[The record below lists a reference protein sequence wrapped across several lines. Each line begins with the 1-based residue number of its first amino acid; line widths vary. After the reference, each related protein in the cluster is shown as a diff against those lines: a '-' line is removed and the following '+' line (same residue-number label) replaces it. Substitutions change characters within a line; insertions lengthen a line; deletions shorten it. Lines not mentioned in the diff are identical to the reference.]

1 MGERGP
7 IPKRSDNR
15 VRRNVTDENG
25 VSTKM
30 APAAINVKPPAE
42 DRAWHPVIKGWY
54 RSLKESGQSVF
65 YEPSDWQAARFLAH
79 YASKVLRAAEDT
91 NDPTPLRAASIGRIW
106 SMMGDLMTTE
116 TSRRRARVELIRLG
130 LEPGD
135 GDTGGGDE
143 PGTEVVNINDFRTA
157 YE

>member
-1 MGERGP
+1 MGVRGP
-7 IPKRSDNR
+7 TPKRSDNR

-91 NDPTPLRAASIGRIW
+91 TDPTPLRAASIGRIW